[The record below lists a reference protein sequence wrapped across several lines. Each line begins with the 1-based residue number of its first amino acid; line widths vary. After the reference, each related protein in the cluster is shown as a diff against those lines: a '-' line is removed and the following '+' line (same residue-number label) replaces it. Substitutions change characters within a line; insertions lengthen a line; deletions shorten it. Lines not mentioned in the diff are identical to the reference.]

1 MTIRNTLLGLGLAFL
16 SLASLAARTVTDQLN
31 RSVTIPD
38 KIERAVILQHQ
49 TLNIATQLDAMPQV
63 VGVLPAGKN
72 SLAATLPA
80 LPPAWTNLPPP
91 ATSTK

>member
-1 MTIRNTLLGLGLAFL
+1 MTIRKTLLGISLAFL
-16 SLASLAARTVTDQLN
+16 SLASLAERTITDQLN

-63 VGVLPAGKN
+63 VGVLAGWKKRWCPKMY
-72 SLAATLPA
+72 TGGRQ
-80 LPPAWTNLPPP
+80 
-91 ATSTK
+91 TKSNGDTVY